1 MPAPD
6 RLMAAYP
13 QIYFACHTR
22 HVQDTRGR
30 TISAHQASILDH
42 LDETE
47 PTTMTELARHMGVS
61 LSTMSLTVDRL
72 VAGGYVVRTRDL
84 ADGRR
89 VSLRLTELGVET
101 RERKSVLDPR
111 LVELLLGALP
121 EEEREQALTG
131 LEILAK
137 AAAELIQTAAFKNAV
152 RIA

>member
-72 VAGGYVVRTRDL
+72 VARGYVVRTRGL

-89 VSLRLTELGVET
+89 VSLRLAGLGVGT
-101 RERKSVLDPR
+101 RERKAGLDPR
-111 LVELLLGALP
+111 LVALLRGALP
-121 EEEREQALTG
+121 GGGREQGLT
-131 LEILAK
+131 
-137 AAAELIQTAAFKNAV
+137 
-152 RIA
+152 

>member
-1 MPAPD
+1 
-6 RLMAAYP
+6 
-13 QIYFACHTR
+13 
-22 HVQDTRGR
+22 
-30 TISAHQASILDH
+30 
-42 LDETE
+42 
-47 PTTMTELARHMGVS
+47 MTELARHMGVS

-101 RERKSVLDPR
+101 RVRKSVLDPR

>member
-22 HVQDTRGR
+22 QVQDTRGR

-72 VAGGYVVRTRDL
+72 VAGGYVVRTKDF
-84 ADGRR
+84 ADRRR
-89 VSLRLTELGVET
+89 VSPRVTEIGGEA
-101 RERKSVLDPR
+101 RERESLLAPRVL
-111 LVELLLGALP
+111 EW
-121 EEEREQALTG
+121 
-131 LEILAK
+131 
-137 AAAELIQTAAFKNAV
+137 LI
-152 RIA
+152 

>member
-22 HVQDTRGR
+22 QVQDTRGR

-72 VAGGYVVRTRDL
+72 VAGGYVFPTKGFAGGPRL
-84 ADGRR
+84 
-89 VSLRLTELGVET
+89 SLRPAGFGVVT
-101 RERKSVLDPR
+101 RER
-111 LVELLLGALP
+111 
-121 EEEREQALTG
+121 QAG
-131 LEILAK
+131 L
-137 AAAELIQTAAFKNAV
+137 
-152 RIA
+152 

>member
-22 HVQDTRGR
+22 QVQDTRGR

-72 VAGGYVVRTRDL
+72 VAGGYVVRTKDL
-84 ADGRR
+84 AEGRR
-89 VSLRLTELGVET
+89 GSLRLTEFGVET
-101 RERKSVLDPR
+101 RVREIVLEPP
-111 LVELLLGALP
+111 LVRLLLGGFPAGKS
-121 EEEREQALTG
+121 EQALSRPG
-131 LEILAK
+131 I
-137 AAAELIQTAAFKNAV
+137 
-152 RIA
+152 

>member
-1 MPAPD
+1 MPAQD

-22 HVQDTRGR
+22 QVQDTRGR

-72 VAGGYVVRTRDL
+72 VAGGYFVRTRDL
-84 ADGRR
+84 AGGRR
-89 VSLRLTELGVET
+89 VSLRLTELGVWT
-101 RERKSVLDPR
+101 QVLKSVLGPR
-111 LVELLLGALP
+111 LLHLLLLP
-121 EEEREQALTG
+121 L
-131 LEILAK
+131 
-137 AAAELIQTAAFKNAV
+137 
-152 RIA
+152 